1 MGWLRTD
8 EAMHKIYRLLL
19 EALDSL
25 NANKMRSM
33 LTILGIVIGVA
44 AVIAMLS
51 IGRGAEASI
60 TSSIESIGT
69 NLVYVTAGS
78 TSENGVRTSAGSAAT
93 LTIDD
98 ANQLAGLPNVEVVAP
113 QTESFVQVVYQGQ
126 NTNTRLMGVTS
137 GYQDLGSMT
146 LADGEFLSDTDQ
158 ANRSMVVVLGSSV
171 AETLFGSTSGVVG
184 QRVRM
189 NGQPFKVI
197 GVLESKG
204 GTGFMNQDD
213 QVFVPL
219 STALYRLTGGMRFRG
234 SNVISQINLKASNS
248 KVVDSVV
255 TEVTQAMRQLHGT
268 MEGADDF
275 TVTSQEATL
284 QTATAVTDTLSIFLG
299 GIAGISLLVG
309 GIGIMNIMLTTVS
322 ERTHEIGLRK
332 AIGALRQ
339 DIMLQFLVESMVL
352 SLLGG
357 IIGVALG
364 AGIAS
369 LMGSIQISGTTI
381 QPAVGLDSVLLAT
394 LFSMAVG
401 LFFGIYPATRA
412 ARLQPVE
419 ALHYE

>member
-1 MGWLRTD
+1 
-8 EAMHKIYRLLL
+8 MHKLYRLLI
-19 EALDSL
+19 EATDSL
-25 NANKMRSM
+25 SANKMRSM

-60 TSSIESIGT
+60 TSQIESIGT
-69 NLVYVTAGS
+69 NLIYVTAGS
-78 TSENGVRTSAGSAAT
+78 SSENGVRSAAGSAAT

-98 ANQLAGLPNVEVVAP
+98 ANQLAGLENVVVVAP
-113 QTESFVQVVYQGQ
+113 QTESFAQMVYQGQ

-137 GYQDLGSMT
+137 SYQDLGSMT
-146 LADGEFLSDTDQ
+146 LADGEFISDTDQ
-158 ANRSMVVVLGSSV
+158 ANRSLVVVLGSSV
-171 AETLFGSTSGVVG
+171 AETLFGTTDGVVG
-184 QRVRM
+184 QKVRM

-219 STALYRLTGGMRFRG
+219 STALYRITGGMRFRG
-234 SNVISQINLKASNS
+234 SSTISQINIKASDS

-255 TEVTQAMRQLHGT
+255 EDVTQGMRQLHGT
-268 MEGADDF
+268 VEGADDF

-284 QTATAVTDTLSIFLG
+284 ATATAVTDTLSLFLG

-332 AIGALRQ
+332 AVGALRK
-339 DIMLQFLVESMVL
+339 DIMVQFLVESVVL
-352 SLLGG
+352 SFLGG
-357 IIGVALG
+357 LIGVALG
-364 AGIAS
+364 WGIAQ
-369 LMGSIQISGTTI
+369 LMGSVQISNTTI
-381 QPAVGLDSVLLAT
+381 TPVVGLDSVLLAT

-419 ALHYE
+419 ALRHE

>member
-1 MGWLRTD
+1 
-8 EAMHKIYRLLL
+8 MHKIYRLLL

-98 ANQLAGLPNVEVVAP
+98 ANQLAGLSNVDVVAP
-113 QTESFVQVVYQGQ
+113 QTESFVQVVNQGQ

-158 ANRSMVVVLGSSV
+158 ANRSLVVVLGSSV
-171 AETLFGSTSGVVG
+171 AETLFSSTSGVVG

-204 GTGFMNQDD
+204 GTGFLNQDD

-219 STALYRLTGGMRFRG
+219 STALYRLTGGTRFRG

-268 MEGADDF
+268 VEGADDF

-332 AIGALRQ
+332 AVGALRQ
-339 DIMLQFLVESMVL
+339 DIMMQFLVESMVL

-419 ALHYE
+419 ALRYE